1 MRKLLLLSILIGC
14 CLVSPAQ
21 KNARQKIL
29 TLLNTQTQAWNRGD
43 LEGFMKGYWENDS
56 LRFIGKSGITYGYNN
71 TLNNYK
77 RGYPDTAAMGKL
89 QFTILV
95 VKKLSP
101 RYYEVVGKWYLKRSI
116 GDVSGHYT
124 LLLRKINSKWV
135 IVSDHS
141 S

>member
-1 MRKLLLLSILIGC
+1 MRILLLILISILWSSTGFT
-14 CLVSPAQ
+14 Q
-21 KNARQKIL
+21 DRNARAIL
-29 TLLNTQTQAWNRGD
+29 DLLDTQTAAWNKGD
-43 LEGFMKGYWENDS
+43 LQGFMKGYWENDS
-56 LRFIGKSGITYGYNN
+56 LRFIGKSGITYGWSN
-71 TLNNYK
+71 TLANYK

-89 QFTILV
+89 NFTILV

-116 GDVSGHYT
+116 GDASGHYT
-124 LLLRKINSKWV
+124 LLLRKIKGSWV

>member
-1 MRKLLLLSILIGC
+1 MRILLLILISILWSSTGFT
-14 CLVSPAQ
+14 Q
-21 KNARQKIL
+21 DRNARAIL
-29 TLLNTQTQAWNRGD
+29 ELLDTQTAAWNKGD
-43 LEGFMKGYWENDS
+43 LQGFMKGYWENDS
-56 LRFIGKSGITYGYNN
+56 LRFIGKSGITYGWSN
-71 TLNNYK
+71 TLANYK

-89 QFTILV
+89 NFTILV

-116 GDVSGHYT
+116 GDASGHYT
-124 LLLRKINSKWV
+124 LLLRKIKGSWV

>member
-1 MRKLLLLSILIGC
+1 MRILLLILICILCSSTGFT
-14 CLVSPAQ
+14 Q
-21 KNARQKIL
+21 DKNARAIL
-29 TLLNTQTQAWNRGD
+29 KLLDTQTAAWNKGD
-43 LEGFMKGYWENDS
+43 LQGFMKGYWENDS
-56 LRFIGKSGITYGYNN
+56 LRFIGKSGITYGWSN
-71 TLNNYK
+71 TLANYK

-116 GDVSGHYT
+116 GDASGHYT
-124 LLLRKINSKWV
+124 LLLRKIKGNWV

>member
-1 MRKLLLLSILIGC
+1 MRKLLILFILIGC

-29 TLLNTQTQAWNRGD
+29 TLLDTQTQAWNRGD

-77 RGYPDTAAMGKL
+77 RGYPDTAAMGQL

-124 LLLRKINSKWV
+124 LLLRKINRKWV

>member
-29 TLLNTQTQAWNRGD
+29 TLLDTQTQAWNRGD

-77 RGYPDTAAMGKL
+77 RGYPDTEAMGKL

-135 IVSDHS
+135 IISDHS

>member
-1 MRKLLLLSILIGC
+1 MRKLLLLSIFIGC

>member
-1 MRKLLLLSILIGC
+1 MRILLLILISILWSSTGFT
-14 CLVSPAQ
+14 Q
-21 KNARQKIL
+21 DRNARAIL
-29 TLLNTQTQAWNRGD
+29 DLLDTQTAAWNKGD
-43 LEGFMKGYWENDS
+43 LQAFMKGYWENDS
-56 LRFIGKSGITYGYNN
+56 LRFIGKSGITYGWSN
-71 TLNNYK
+71 TLANYK

-116 GDVSGHYT
+116 GDASGHYT
-124 LLLRKINSKWV
+124 LLLRKIKGSWV

>member
-1 MRKLLLLSILIGC
+1 MRILLLILISILWSSTGFT
-14 CLVSPAQ
+14 Q
-21 KNARQKIL
+21 DRNARAIL
-29 TLLNTQTQAWNRGD
+29 ELLDTQTAAWNKGD
-43 LEGFMKGYWENDS
+43 LQGFMKGYWENDS
-56 LRFIGKSGITYGYNN
+56 LRFIGKSGITYGWSN
-71 TLNNYK
+71 TLANYK

-89 QFTILV
+89 NFTILV

-116 GDVSGHYT
+116 GDANGHYT
-124 LLLRKINSKWV
+124 LLLRKIKGSWV

>member
-1 MRKLLLLSILIGC
+1 MRKLLLLSIFIGC

-29 TLLNTQTQAWNRGD
+29 TLLDTQTQAWNRGD

>member
-1 MRKLLLLSILIGC
+1 MRILLLILICILCSSTGFT
-14 CLVSPAQ
+14 Q
-21 KNARQKIL
+21 DKNARAIL
-29 TLLNTQTQAWNRGD
+29 KLLDTQTAAWNKGD
-43 LEGFMKGYWENDS
+43 LQGFMKGYWENDS
-56 LRFIGKSGITYGYNN
+56 LRFIGKSGITYGWSN
-71 TLNNYK
+71 TLANYK

-116 GDVSGHYT
+116 GDASGHYT
-124 LLLRKINSKWV
+124 LLLRKIKGNWV
-135 IVSDHS
+135 IISDHS

>member
-1 MRKLLLLSILIGC
+1 MRILLLILICILCSSTGFT
-14 CLVSPAQ
+14 Q
-21 KNARQKIL
+21 DKNARAIL
-29 TLLNTQTQAWNRGD
+29 KLLDTQTAAWNKGD
-43 LEGFMKGYWENDS
+43 LQGFMKGYWENDS
-56 LRFIGKSGITYGYNN
+56 LRFIGKSGITYGWNN
-71 TLNNYK
+71 TLANYK

-116 GDVSGHYT
+116 GDASGHYT
-124 LLLRKINSKWV
+124 LLLRKINGNWV
-135 IVSDHS
+135 IISDHS

>member
-1 MRKLLLLSILIGC
+1 MRKLLLLSIFIGC

-56 LRFIGKSGITYGYNN
+56 LRFIGKSGITYGYKN

-135 IVSDHS
+135 IISDHS

>member
-1 MRKLLLLSILIGC
+1 MRILLLILICILSSSTGFT
-14 CLVSPAQ
+14 Q
-21 KNARQKIL
+21 DKNARAIL
-29 TLLNTQTQAWNRGD
+29 KLLDTQTAAWNKGD
-43 LEGFMKGYWENDS
+43 LQGFMKGYWENDS
-56 LRFIGKSGITYGYNN
+56 LRFIGKSGITYGWSN
-71 TLNNYK
+71 TLANYK

-89 QFTILV
+89 NFTILV

-116 GDVSGHYT
+116 GDASGHYT
-124 LLLRKINSKWV
+124 LLLRKIKGSWV

>member
-29 TLLNTQTQAWNRGD
+29 TLLDTQTQAWNRGD

-135 IVSDHS
+135 IISDHS

>member
-1 MRKLLLLSILIGC
+1 MRKLLILSILIGYSV
-14 CLVSPAQ
+14 VSPAQ
-21 KNARQKIL
+21 KNAREKIL
-29 TLLNTQTQAWNRGD
+29 TLLDTQTQSWNRGD

-56 LRFIGKSGITYGYNN
+56 LRFIGKSGITYGYAN

-95 VKKLSP
+95 VKKLSA

>member
-1 MRKLLLLSILIGC
+1 MRQLLLLSILIGC

-29 TLLNTQTQAWNRGD
+29 TLLDTQTQAWNRGD

-124 LLLRKINSKWV
+124 LLLRKINSKWI

>member
-1 MRKLLLLSILIGC
+1 MRILLLILISILWNSTGFT
-14 CLVSPAQ
+14 Q
-21 KNARQKIL
+21 DRNARAIL
-29 TLLNTQTQAWNRGD
+29 DLLDTQTAAWNKGD
-43 LEGFMKGYWENDS
+43 LQGFMKGYWENDS
-56 LRFIGKSGITYGYNN
+56 LRFIGKSGITYGWSN
-71 TLNNYK
+71 TLAKYK

-89 QFTILV
+89 NFTILV

-116 GDVSGHYT
+116 GDASGHYT
-124 LLLRKINSKWV
+124 LLLRKIKGSWE

>member
-1 MRKLLLLSILIGC
+1 M
-14 CLVSPAQ
+14 VSPAQ

-29 TLLNTQTQAWNRGD
+29 TLLDTQTQAWNRGD

-56 LRFIGKSGITYGYNN
+56 LRFIGKSGITYGYDN

-101 RYYEVVGKWYLKRSI
+101 RYFEVVGKWYLKRSI

>member
-1 MRKLLLLSILIGC
+1 MRKLLILSILIGC
-14 CLVSPAQ
+14 YLVSPAQ
-21 KNARQKIL
+21 KNAREKIL
-29 TLLNTQTQAWNRGD
+29 TLLDTQTQAWNRGD
-43 LEGFMKGYWENDS
+43 LEGFMKGYWEHDS
-56 LRFIGKSGITYGYNN
+56 LRFIGKSGITYGYIN

-95 VKKLSP
+95 IKKLSP

>member
-1 MRKLLLLSILIGC
+1 MRILLLILISILWSSTGFT
-14 CLVSPAQ
+14 Q
-21 KNARQKIL
+21 DKNARAIL
-29 TLLNTQTQAWNRGD
+29 ALLDTQTAAWNKGD
-43 LEGFMKGYWENDS
+43 LQGFMKGYWENDS
-56 LRFIGKSGITYGYNN
+56 LRFIGKSGITYGWNN
-71 TLNNYK
+71 TLANYK

-95 VKKLSP
+95 VKKLSS

-116 GDVSGHYT
+116 GDASGHYT
-124 LLLRKINSKWV
+124 LLLRKIKGSWV

>member
-1 MRKLLLLSILIGC
+1 MRILLLILISILWSSTGFT
-14 CLVSPAQ
+14 Q
-21 KNARQKIL
+21 DRNARAIL
-29 TLLNTQTQAWNRGD
+29 DLLDTQTAAWNKGD
-43 LEGFMKGYWENDS
+43 LQGFMKGYWENDS
-56 LRFIGKSGITYGYNN
+56 LRFIGKSGITYGWSN
-71 TLNNYK
+71 TLANYK

-116 GDVSGHYT
+116 GDASGHYT
-124 LLLRKINSKWV
+124 LLLRKIKGSWV

>member
-14 CLVSPAQ
+14 CLLSPAQ

-29 TLLNTQTQAWNRGD
+29 TLLDTQTQAWNRGD

-135 IVSDHS
+135 IISDHS

>member
-1 MRKLLLLSILIGC
+1 MRILLLILISILWNSTGFT
-14 CLVSPAQ
+14 Q
-21 KNARQKIL
+21 DRNARAIL
-29 TLLNTQTQAWNRGD
+29 DLLDTQTAAWNKGD
-43 LEGFMKGYWENDS
+43 LQGFMKGYWENDS
-56 LRFIGKSGITYGYNN
+56 LRFIGKSGITYGWSN
-71 TLNNYK
+71 TLANYK

-89 QFTILV
+89 NFTILV

-116 GDVSGHYT
+116 GDASGHYT
-124 LLLRKINSKWV
+124 LLLRKIKGSWV

>member
-1 MRKLLLLSILIGC
+1 MRILLLILISILWNSTGFT
-14 CLVSPAQ
+14 Q
-21 KNARQKIL
+21 DRNARAIL
-29 TLLNTQTQAWNRGD
+29 DLLDTQTAAWNKGD
-43 LEGFMKGYWENDS
+43 LQAFMKGYWENDS
-56 LRFIGKSGITYGYNN
+56 LRFIGKSGITYGWNN
-71 TLNNYK
+71 TLANYK

-89 QFTILV
+89 NFTILV

-116 GDVSGHYT
+116 GDASGHYT
-124 LLLRKINSKWV
+124 LLLRKIKGSWV

>member
-1 MRKLLLLSILIGC
+1 MRKLLILSILIGC
-14 CLVSPAQ
+14 SVVSPAQ
-21 KNARQKIL
+21 KNAKEKIL
-29 TLLNTQTQAWNRGD
+29 TLLDTQTQAWNRGD

>member
-1 MRKLLLLSILIGC
+1 MAQQKDPEQILSLLE
-14 CLVSPAQ
+14 Q
-21 KNARQKIL
+21 
-29 TLLNTQTQAWNRGD
+29 QTQAWNRGD
-43 LEGFMKGYWENDS
+43 LENFMNGYWKNDS
-56 LRFIGKSGITYGYNN
+56 LRFIGKSGITYGYAN

-89 QFTILV
+89 HFDILV
-95 VKKLSP
+95 LKKLAA

-116 GDVSGHYT
+116 GDVSGHFT
-124 LLLRKINSKWV
+124 LLLKKINHQWV

>member
-135 IVSDHS
+135 IISDHS

>member
-1 MRKLLLLSILIGC
+1 MRKLLLLSIFIGC

-29 TLLNTQTQAWNRGD
+29 TLLDTQTQAWNRGD

-135 IVSDHS
+135 IISDHS

>member
-1 MRKLLLLSILIGC
+1 MRKLLILSILIGYSE
-14 CLVSPAQ
+14 VSPAQ
-21 KNARQKIL
+21 KNAREKIL
-29 TLLNTQTQAWNRGD
+29 ILLDTQTQSWNRGD

-101 RYYEVVGKWYLKRSI
+101 RYFEVVGKWYLKRSI

>member
-29 TLLNTQTQAWNRGD
+29 TLLDTQTQAWNRGD

-135 IVSDHS
+135 IVSDHGS
-141 S
+141 

>member
-1 MRKLLLLSILIGC
+1 MRILLLILISILWNSTGFT
-14 CLVSPAQ
+14 Q
-21 KNARQKIL
+21 DRNARAIL
-29 TLLNTQTQAWNRGD
+29 DLLETQTAAWNKGD
-43 LEGFMKGYWENDS
+43 LQGFMKGYWENDS
-56 LRFIGKSGITYGYNN
+56 LRFIGKSGITYGWNN
-71 TLNNYK
+71 TLANYK

-116 GDVSGHYT
+116 GDASGHYT
-124 LLLRKINSKWV
+124 LLLRKIKGSWV

>member
-1 MRKLLLLSILIGC
+1 MRKLLLLSILIGG

-29 TLLNTQTQAWNRGD
+29 TLLDTQTQAWNRGD

-56 LRFIGKSGITYGYNN
+56 LRFIGKSGITYGYDN

-101 RYYEVVGKWYLKRSI
+101 RYFEVVGKWYLKRSI